1 MPHCTSTIHRRGFL
15 RQALPLMAAAGAAHA
30 EDWPQFRGPSGQGHS
45 VETEL
50 PLKWSGSQNVR
61 WKVPLPGAGWSSPSI
76 VGDRIWLTTATDKG
90 SSLRLL
96 ALDRQSGKL
105 LQNTEVFQIRDKGP
119 GIHQKNSFASPTA
132 IVSGDRVFVHYG
144 FYGTACLK
152 TNGEIVWKQT
162 LKYEPQHGPG
172 GSPAL
177 FEDLLIFSC
186 DGFDAQFVVA
196 LDAATGKIRWKTP
209 RGKGNQAYTTPLV
222 MDHKG
227 TLQVV
232 SPGANRAYA
241 YDPRTGKELWYIEYG
256 DGFSNVPR
264 AVYAHGLVYIC
275 SGFFQP
281 VIFAVRPDGKGNVTK
296 SHVAWQHGRAVP
308 LTPSPIVVGGEL
320 FMVSDNGIATCLD
333 AQTGAQHWQQR
344 LGGNHSASPVFADG
358 RIYFLSEEGE
368 SVVVAPGKQ
377 YRELARN
384 TIPERTLASFAVSGK
399 AIYVRG
405 DQHLYRI
412 EA

>member
-1 MPHCTSTIHRRGFL
+1 MPHHSSTIHRRGFL
-15 RQALPLMAAAGAAHA
+15 RQALPLMAAAGARA

-45 VETEL
+45 VETGL
-50 PLKWSGSQNVR
+50 PLTWSGSQHVR
-61 WKVPLPGAGWSSPSI
+61 WKIPVPGAGWSSPSI
-76 VGDRIWLTTATDKG
+76 VGDRIWLTTATDNG
-90 SSLRLL
+90 ASLRLL
-96 ALDRQSGKL
+96 ALDKQSGKL

-119 GIHQKNSFASPTA
+119 GIHKKNSFASPTA

-152 TNGEIVWKQT
+152 GNGEIVWKQT
-162 LKYEPQHGPG
+162 LQYEPQHGPG
-172 GSPAL
+172 GSPTL

-222 MDHKG
+222 IDHKG
-227 TLQVV
+227 MLQVV

-241 YDPRTGKELWYIEYG
+241 YDPRTGKELWHIEYG

-281 VIFAVRPDGKGNVTK
+281 VLFAVRPDGKGNVTK

-333 AQTGAQHWQQR
+333 AQTGVQHWQQR
-344 LGGNHSASPVFADG
+344 LGGNHSASPIFADG

-368 SVVVAPGKQ
+368 SAVVAPGKQ

-384 TIPERTLASFAVSGK
+384 SIPERTLASFAVSGK